1 MSRLWQAEFVLPV
14 TIAAAAL
21 ALGISEFMTTFQFGP
36 PGGDPLRE
44 VTAADRH
51 GYAML
56 LLAAFA
62 LISMIIAVVGGL
74 RMAAWAT
81 AGFGVAALV
90 LFLVIDLPDVNELG
104 DIEDPNFG
112 LASARADP
120 QLGFWLEAV
129 GAVVLGLASVAFAT
143 LGSEQLQAPRRWF
156 ESRRRHADSGPED
169 PKQRNGPTGKAPRR
183 RVDSEQA
190 PGCSVR
196 CEFGAPQGA
205 QIRDQDADK
214 GRAASR
220 RGRRAARSRAANYQ
234 R

>member
-81 AGFGVAALV
+81 AAFGVAALV

-143 LGSEQLQAPRRWF
+143 LGSEQLQAPRRWL
-156 ESRRRHADSGPED
+156 ESHRKHADSETPED
-169 PKQRNGPTGKAPRR
+169 PKQRNGTHRQSPP
-183 RVDSEQA
+183 QA
-190 PGCSVR
+190 G
-196 CEFGAPQGA
+196 
-205 QIRDQDADK
+205 
-214 GRAASR
+214 
-220 RGRRAARSRAANYQ
+220 
-234 R
+234 

>member
-1 MSRLWQAEFVLPV
+1 MRRLWRAEFVLPA

-44 VTAADRH
+44 ATAADRH

-56 LLAAFA
+56 LLAVFA
-62 LISMIIAVVGGL
+62 VASMIVAVLSGL
-74 RMAAWAT
+74 RVAAWAT
-81 AGFGVAALV
+81 AGFGIVALI

-120 QLGFWLEAV
+120 QPGFWLEAI

-156 ESRRRHADSGPED
+156 EDRRKSADKDTHG
-169 PKQRNGPTGKAPRR
+169 PKQRNGARR
-183 RVDSEQA
+183 RT
-190 PGCSVR
+190 PHR
-196 CEFGAPQGA
+196 P
-205 QIRDQDADK
+205 AD
-214 GRAASR
+214 
-220 RGRRAARSRAANYQ
+220 
-234 R
+234 

>member
-1 MSRLWQAEFVLPV
+1 MRRLWRAEFVLPV

-21 ALGISEFMTTFQFGP
+21 ALGVSEFMTTFQFGP

-51 GYAML
+51 GYSML

-62 LISMIIAVVGGL
+62 LVAMIVAVLSGL
-74 RMAAWAT
+74 RIAAWAT
-81 AGFGVAALV
+81 AAFGLAALV

-120 QLGFWLEAV
+120 QPGFWLEAI

-143 LGSEQLQAPRRWF
+143 LGSEQLQAPRRWL
-156 ESRRRHADSGPED
+156 ESRRKHTDNGSDE
-169 PKQRNGPTGKAPRR
+169 PKHRNGKTGTHRQSPP
-183 RVDSEQA
+183 QA
-190 PGCSVR
+190 G
-196 CEFGAPQGA
+196 
-205 QIRDQDADK
+205 
-214 GRAASR
+214 
-220 RGRRAARSRAANYQ
+220 
-234 R
+234 

>member
-1 MSRLWQAEFVLPV
+1 MRRLWRAEVVLPA

-56 LLAAFA
+56 LLAVFA
-62 LISMIIAVVGGL
+62 LAAMIIAVLSGM

-81 AGFGVAALV
+81 AGFGVAALI

-120 QLGFWLEAV
+120 QPGFWLEAI

-143 LGSEQLQAPRRWF
+143 LNSEQLQAPRRWF
-156 ESRRRHADSGPED
+156 ESRRSRAGGGHDD
-169 PKQRNGPTGKAPRR
+169 PKQRNGPHRQSPP
-183 RVDSEQA
+183 QA
-190 PGCSVR
+190 G
-196 CEFGAPQGA
+196 
-205 QIRDQDADK
+205 
-214 GRAASR
+214 
-220 RGRRAARSRAANYQ
+220 
-234 R
+234 